1 MLLIRRS
8 FCSQD
13 GRAWQHGRRRH
24 RHHRVGHLIRLD
36 SVVKPPLLRVAS
48 QLTVAGQARRA
59 KKLDGR
65 ISADL
70 CPDMRGARA
79 RAGLTLSNFLDISHG
94 FSGLEGCVPWCI
106 MLLRSTQGCAGLEN
120 QTSRWVARQHLGSR
134 TRLNGIFCCCV
145 YRLGWTSM
153 SREQAIVLRGHSA
166 CSIVPEWTGAENGRT
181 CIPTWDHMDLCA

>member
-1 MLLIRRS
+1 MLLIGRS

-106 MLLRSTQGCAGLEN
+106 MLLRSTQGCAGLEKSN
-120 QTSRWVARQHLGSR
+120 IEMGSE
-134 TRLNGIFCCCV
+134 TTPWLKDKAEWYFLCCGLN
-145 YRLGWTSM
+145 
-153 SREQAIVLRGHSA
+153 
-166 CSIVPEWTGAENGRT
+166 
-181 CIPTWDHMDLCA
+181 CIPTRMDVNAS